1 MHRIHNHN
9 VMQFVVHAAHIYNM
23 YNISSSSSIM
33 RTPDA
38 ATVYRSYRNS
48 EYIRCVYLDEYTQV
62 RYTLRHTQTGD
73 SCRSLQL
80 ELD

>member
-48 EYIRCVYLDEYTQV
+48 EYIRCIYLDEYTQV
-62 RYTLRHTQTGD
+62 RYTLRHTHTGD